1 METSSLLGF
10 AFGAFFTYN
19 INIMSKFAEKLER
32 VYRGTAPPIGFH
44 KSTEAEISPLLFMAT
59 LTKTGAADASALAGA
74 GIDAGIIGG
83 KSLSAKSSGELTKAI
98 GDVPLGFF
106 LDSTEKDVI
115 AKSLDLGCDF
125 IVFGL
130 KTPLEAVNREGLGR
144 VLRIE
149 PSMEPGLVR
158 AVNSLPLEID
168 AVLIAGDDPAI
179 TIERLLIYQRF
190 TELLN
195 KPLLVSLS
203 AMITTEEL
211 NALFKAGINGLM
223 LPEGVTAEVF
233 AGLKA
238 SAAGL
243 SRTSKR
249 KAGMAAILPRVS
261 GELETEVEEE
271 EEEDI

>member
-168 AVLIAGDDPAI
+168 AVLIAGDDPARTFSYI
-179 TIERLLIYQRF
+179 SAFYRV
-190 TELLN
+190 TEQ
-195 KPLLVSLS
+195 
-203 AMITTEEL
+203 T
-211 NALFKAGINGLM
+211 
-223 LPEGVTAEVF
+223 
-233 AGLKA
+233 
-238 SAAGL
+238 AAGKFKRHDNHRRAKCFIQ
-243 SRTSKR
+243 SRHQWTDASRRCHGRGVRRLKGICCRSIAYIETQSRYGGHTSPCKR
-249 KAGMAAILPRVS
+249 RA
-261 GELETEVEEE
+261 
-271 EEEDI
+271 

>member
-1 METSSLLGF
+1 
-10 AFGAFFTYN
+10 
-19 INIMSKFAEKLER
+19 MSKFAEKLER
-32 VYRGTAPPIGFH
+32 VYRGTAPPIGFR
-44 KSTEAEISPLLFMAT
+44 KSTEAETSPLLFIAN
-59 LTKTGAADASALAGA
+59 LTKTSAADANALAAA

-83 KSLSAKSSGELTKAI
+83 KSLSAKSCGELTKAMA
-98 GDVPLGFF
+98 DAPLGFF
-106 LDSTEKDVI
+106 LESTEKDAI

-125 IVFGL
+125 VVFGL

-149 PSMEPGLVR
+149 PSLEPGLVR
-158 AVNSLPLEID
+158 AVNTLPLQID
-168 AVLIAGDDPAI
+168 GVLITGDEPAI

-195 KPLLVSLS
+195 KSLLVSLN
-203 AMITTEEL
+203 AMITTAEL
-211 NALFKAGINGLM
+211 GGLFKAGINGLV
-223 LPEGVTAEVF
+223 LPESVSAEAF

-238 SAAGL
+238 AAAGL
-243 SRTSKR
+243 SRTAKR
-249 KAGMAAILPRVS
+249 KTGAAAILPRVS